1 MQDKK
6 EGLVETTGG
15 AKQLGERLQMQV
27 FSGNGRV
34 KGKWKNCQEKNRINF
49 SAITSHP

>member
-34 KGKWKNCQEKNRINF
+34 KGKWKGQREMEELSGEKQN
-49 SAITSHP
+49 